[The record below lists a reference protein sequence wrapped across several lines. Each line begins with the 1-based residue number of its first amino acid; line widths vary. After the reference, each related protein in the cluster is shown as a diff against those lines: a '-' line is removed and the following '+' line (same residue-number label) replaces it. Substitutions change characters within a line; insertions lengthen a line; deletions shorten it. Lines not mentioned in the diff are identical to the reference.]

1 MNTAESIQIYYTTIF
16 QHFSKRYF
24 GDFYNVGYWEE
35 NIEDQQVASKNLVN
49 HILSDVK
56 YEPKNVLEVGCGL
69 GAVSNVIKGIWE
81 NANVTG
87 INISEN
93 QINYA
98 KNKFPACDF
107 KVMDATTLAIE
118 SDSIDLL
125 VSIEAANHFNTRIDF
140 LKEAY
145 RVMKPQSKLCMSDL
159 CLKNEEKYAPLY
171 IFNVAS
177 FNYIEGI
184 EAYKDILSTI
194 GFKNIVVKDMKS
206 KTWDVWIKKLV
217 NFATQAYE
225 NNELDYETYMGWVNS
240 KEYLENAAE
249 YYLYVTAEK

>member
-1 MNTAESIQIYYTTIF
+1 LS
-16 QHFSKRYF
+16 
-24 GDFYNVGYWEE
+24 G
-35 NIEDQQVASKNLVN
+35 IE
-49 HILSDVK
+49 
-56 YEPKNVLEVGCGL
+56 YEPKNILEVGCGL
-69 GAVSNVIKGIWE
+69 DAVSNVIKGKWA

-93 QINYA
+93 HINFA
-98 KNKFPACDF
+98 KNKFPDYDF
-107 KVMDATTLAIE
+107 EVMDATKLTIE

-125 VSIEAANHFNTRIDF
+125 VSIEAANLFNTRIDF

-145 RVMKPQSKLCMSDL
+145 RVMKPNSSICMSDL
-159 CLKNEEKYAPLY
+159 CLRNEEKYARLY
-171 IFNVAS
+171 IFNVAR

-184 EAYKDILSTI
+184 EQYKDILSSI

-225 NNELDYETYMGWVNS
+225 NNDLDYETYIGWVSS
-240 KEYLENAAE
+240 KELLENAAE
-249 YYLYVTAEK
+249 YYLYVRAEK

>member
-1 MNTAESIQIYYTTIF
+1 MNSAESIQVYDSIIF
-16 QHFSKRYF
+16 QQFSKRYF
-24 GDFYNVGYWEE
+24 GDFYNVGYWDD
-35 NIEDQQVASKNLVN
+35 NIKDQQGASRNLVD
-49 HILSDVK
+49 HVLSGIK
-56 YEPKNVLEVGCGL
+56 YEPKNILEVGCGL
-69 GAVSNVIKGIWE
+69 GAVSNVIKGKWD
-81 NANVTG
+81 NAHVTG

-93 QINYA
+93 QINFA
-98 KNKFPACDF
+98 KNKFPDCDF
-107 KVMDATTLAIE
+107 EVMDATNLTIE

-145 RVMKPQSKLCMSDL
+145 RVIKPGSSICMSDL
-159 CLKNEEKYAPLY
+159 CLRNEEKYAPLY

-184 EAYKDILSTI
+184 EQYKDILSTI

-206 KTWDVWIKKLV
+206 NTWDVWIQKV
-217 NFATQAYE
+217 IHFATEMYE

-240 KEYLENAAE
+240 KELLENAAE
-249 YYLYVTAEK
+249 YYLYVSAEK